1 MIVFLFGGSTASL
14 ALLIETERLDTEA
27 HPLHFPVLLLLLQ
40 LVRKGPSGQAQLVLL
55 DHGLYRQ
62 IDDEFRREYA
72 ALWRALI
79 FSDKAGIKQ
88 HAESMNAGDAYPLF
102 AAMLTMRP
110 WDQVRCSWSGYVT
123 SWACLVWRVLLS
135 SCALFALL

>member
-1 MIVFLFGGSTASL
+1 
-14 ALLIETERLDTEA
+14 
-27 HPLHFPVLLLLLQ
+27 
-40 LVRKGPSGQAQLVLL
+40 VRKGPTGQAQLVLL

-110 WDQVRCSWSGYVT
+110 WDQVRCCAVT
-123 SWACLVWRVLLS
+123 GQLSVHVGAWACLLCDRGYVS
-135 SCALFALL
+135 ALCLRGCVMLYV

>member
-1 MIVFLFGGSTASL
+1 MHC
-14 ALLIETERLDTEA
+14 LLCVR
-27 HPLHFPVLLLLLQ
+27 VLTLLCCPAVLCLQ
-40 LVRKGPSGQAQLVLL
+40 LVRRGPKGSTQLVLL

-62 IDDEFRREYA
+62 IDNNFRRQYA

-79 FSDKAGIKQ
+79 FADKQGIKQ

-110 WDQVRCSWSGYVT
+110 WDQVRAAVSNTGI
-123 SWACLVWRVLLS
+123 
-135 SCALFALL
+135 

>member
-1 MIVFLFGGSTASL
+1 MFCNC
-14 ALLIETERLDTEA
+14 
-27 HPLHFPVLLLLLQ
+27 LHAPRCFPLQ
-40 LVRKGPSGQAQLVLL
+40 LVRRGPAGQPQLVLL

-62 IDDEFRREYA
+62 IDDGFRREYA

-110 WDQVRCSWSGYVT
+110 WDQVGGGR
-123 SWACLVWRVLLS
+123 
-135 SCALFALL
+135 